1 MREEPRERYEGLAM
15 KRNSPCKILMK
26 SEGAPMGG
34 MREGRQRGILERDG
48 GDEMNTREG
57 EVAET

>member
-1 MREEPRERYEGLAM
+1 
-15 KRNSPCKILMK
+15 
-26 SEGAPMGG
+26 MGG
-34 MREGRQRGILERDG
+34 MREGRQRGILERDR

>member
-1 MREEPRERYEGLAM
+1 VQ
-15 KRNSPCKILMK
+15 KILMK